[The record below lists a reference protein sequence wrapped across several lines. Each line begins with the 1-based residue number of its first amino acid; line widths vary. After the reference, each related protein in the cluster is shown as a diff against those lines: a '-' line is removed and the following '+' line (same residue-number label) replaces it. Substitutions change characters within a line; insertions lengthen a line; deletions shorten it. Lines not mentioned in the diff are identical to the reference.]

1 MVQQSLAR
9 NLWNRVL
16 ELAED
21 ARSSLRETYRAPHS
35 NLIVISA
42 RSTGRC
48 IVSVLGPRLRFD
60 WLLAGLVACYL
71 AAFAPLIARNTDN
84 PQQLAA
90 YVNDEPFLTM
100 ALEAT
105 IRWPY
110 GNPGNYFD
118 SDRPRTFNTLPAHW
132 GSLRYDSIFYYG
144 GSSFQIAF
152 PFYATAR
159 LLGLPAFPTGPII
172 LRCISLFA
180 ALAAMIILYNVAK
193 ERGSRAV
200 GALSFV
206 YLMTDPDLLYYVLY
220 IHPDTLQMLF
230 GLCALLLGVAHVG
243 DGRRL
248 SLFAFGIFCGIV
260 QGTKVGG
267 PWLGPVALLTVW
279 LGFQVS
285 RGRLDAAGIRWL
297 GSFDTAELL
306 QRVAILVGAIMFG
319 YFIST
324 PYAFIDG
331 YYLKALFNTLQMV
344 NTDHLQ
350 QKEKIT
356 LMIWVRS
363 VFEKIGWIGVAFI
376 AAILIRVAWV
386 NGRRV
391 RDPFLLLA
399 TVVAASQLLWFGYTG
414 RLWVILGYLILAIGL
429 VSLLSFETALA
440 GVRTALSSNSSL
452 RQMSTRRW
460 AAVAGAVALTLV
472 FVQMLH
478 NRWYVAAR
486 MVSDIHFTRQNT
498 VRAATSWA
506 IESKIPPDSFV
517 LFDDLAYF
525 DHQLFPKARMHGGVL
540 TWAQVEY
547 YDPDYIVLS
556 SSLNA
561 TPWAKHLIETQKSHP
576 LELSPYNMR
585 LYQDL
590 LSAKEIG
597 EKPVP
602 GVVYVKRISP
612 ILATLLN
619 DIPARRPLSAEA
631 QVIADQIAARLGSV
645 FDYCSK
651 TYLLCHS
658 PLHDFLTPLQQG
670 ADIER
675 RVRALFAN
683 FDDPLM
689 GPELRFFKVNRP
701 GSLEGRAAP
710 FADGTRDGTHAR
722 HGFGI
727 GGAFWLCAYAGEK
740 ARDACAIG
748 YDFGMGG
755 ETAVRRVSLT
765 WHNPSV
771 TPRRFSI
778 EHSDDKQTWT
788 TISVYATDAATPVK
802 GAAETRQQSVTL
814 PDVGRHRYWRLRAAE
829 LAGSDAQFG
838 VGGLIFSDTVE

>member
-1 MVQQSLAR
+1 MVELAQDARASLA
-9 NLWNRVL
+9 
-16 ELAED
+16 
-21 ARSSLRETYRAPHS
+21 ETYRSP
-35 NLIVISA
+35 
-42 RSTGRC
+42 STTSIATKASSTWTY
-48 IVSVLGPRLRFD
+48 IVSIIGARLRFD

-71 AAFAPLIARNTDN
+71 AAFAPLITRNTDN

-118 SDRPRTFNTLPAHW
+118 SDRPRTFNTLPPHW
-132 GSLRYDSIFYYG
+132 GNLRYDSIFYYG

-159 LLGLPAFPTGPII
+159 LLGLPAFPTGPIV

-206 YLMTDPDLLYYVLY
+206 YLMTDPDLLYYILY

-285 RGRLDAAGIRWL
+285 RGRHDTDGISWL
-297 GSFDTAELL
+297 GAFDAPELL
-306 QRVAILVGAIMFG
+306 QRVGILVGAIMFG
-319 YFIST
+319 FFVST

-356 LMIWVRS
+356 LMFWVRS
-363 VFEKIGWIGVAFI
+363 VFQKIGWIGVAFI
-376 AAILIRVAWV
+376 AAILVRVAWV

-440 GVRTALSSNSSL
+440 GVRTALGSSGTL

-460 AAVAGAVALTLV
+460 AAIAGAVALALV

-486 MVSDIHFTRQNT
+486 MVADIHFTRQNT
-498 VRAATSWA
+498 VRAATTWA
-506 IESKIPPDSFV
+506 LENKIPRDSFI

-561 TPWAKHLIETQKSHP
+561 TPWAKHLIETQRSHP

-590 LSAKEIG
+590 LSAREIG
-597 EKPVP
+597 EAPVP
-602 GVVYVKRISP
+602 GITYVKRITP

-619 DIPARRPLSAEA
+619 DIPARRPIPPEA
-631 QVIADQIAARLGSV
+631 RVIADQIAARLDPV
-645 FDYCSK
+645 FEFCSNA
-651 TYLLCHS
+651 YPLCYS
-658 PLHDFLTPLQQG
+658 PLHDLLTPLQQG

-683 FDDPLM
+683 FDGPLM
-689 GPELRFFKVNRP
+689 GPELRLFKVNRP
-701 GSLEGRAAP
+701 GGVDSRAAP
-710 FADGTRDGTHAR
+710 FADGTKDGTHAR

-727 GGAFWLCAYAGEK
+727 GGALWMCSYVGEK

-748 YDFGMGG
+748 YDYGRGG
-755 ETAVRRVSLT
+755 ETAVRRLAVT
-765 WHNPSV
+765 WHNASV
-771 TPRRFSI
+771 TPRRFSV
-778 EHSDDKQTWT
+778 EYSGDKRTWT
-788 TISVYATDAATPVK
+788 SAASFSTDPATPVA
-802 GAAETRQQSVTL
+802 GTPGTRQQVVVV
-814 PDVGRHRYWRLRAAE
+814 PDAGRHRYWRIRADE
-829 LAGSDAQFG
+829 LSGPEAQFG
-838 VGGLIFSDTVE
+838 VGGLVFHDRLE